1 MTKRHFPLTMTIGL
15 LLLGGCSTM
24 QTHTDYD
31 PAVDFGRYRT
41 YKLTPGQVTSS
52 YETPSPNT
60 LVADRINHAI
70 EAQLAAKG
78 LRPTADKPDLIV
90 GYVAGARSRL
100 ELETSAPYASSLAP
114 YWGPGWWGP
123 EQAWVN
129 EYQHGT
135 LVIDLVDATTSKLVW
150 RSIVE
155 ADRNDVTALGN
166 PEAIQKAVTKA
177 FQSWPQQGE

>member
-1 MTKRHFPLTMTIGL
+1 MLSRCDRAGRARRQEHPQTAGSGDLPAARKQYFVMTKRPFPLTMTIGL

-24 QTHTDYD
+24 QTHTDYA

-78 LRPTADKPDLIV
+78 LRPTA
-90 GYVAGARSRL
+90 
-100 ELETSAPYASSLAP
+100 
-114 YWGPGWWGP
+114 
-123 EQAWVN
+123 
-129 EYQHGT
+129 
-135 LVIDLVDATTSKLVW
+135 
-150 RSIVE
+150 
-155 ADRNDVTALGN
+155 
-166 PEAIQKAVTKA
+166 
-177 FQSWPQQGE
+177 